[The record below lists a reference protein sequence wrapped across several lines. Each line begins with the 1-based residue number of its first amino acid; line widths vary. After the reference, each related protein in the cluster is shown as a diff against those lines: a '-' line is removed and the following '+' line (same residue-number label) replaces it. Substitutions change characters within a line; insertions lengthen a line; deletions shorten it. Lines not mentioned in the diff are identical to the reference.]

1 MMAPTY
7 PDGTPAV
14 GLATRHLSANSQ
26 RASSIRRVA
35 HDDGSSETTKRLDRL
50 GSAAAAADFLGA
62 VAKHARWQ
70 VLIETVSTL
79 TGDLSAS
86 L

>member
-1 MMAPTY
+1 MMA
-7 PDGTPAV
+7 
-14 GLATRHLSANSQ
+14 RQ
-26 RASSIRRVA
+26 RPPS
-35 HDDGSSETTKRLDRL
+35 GSTVLEV
-50 GSAAAAADFLGA
+50 AAAAADFLGA
-62 VAKHARWQ
+62 VAAHARWH

>member
-14 GLATRHLSANSQ
+14 GLTTRHLSVGSQ
-26 RASSIRRVA
+26 RASSIWRVA
-35 HDDGSSETTKRLDRL
+35 HDDGSSETIKRLDRL
-50 GSAAAAADFLGA
+50 GSAAAAAYFLGA
-62 VAKHARWQ
+62 VATRARWH

>member
-1 MMAPTY
+1 MMAR
-7 PDGTPAV
+7 
-14 GLATRHLSANSQ
+14 L
-26 RASSIRRVA
+26 RRP
-35 HDDGSSETTKRLDRL
+35 KRLDRL
-50 GSAAAAADFLGA
+50 GSAVAAADFLGA

-70 VLIETVSTL
+70 VLIETVSEL

>member
-7 PDGTPAV
+7 PNGTRAV
-14 GLATRHLSANSQ
+14 GQPIRHLSVNSQ
-26 RASSIRRVA
+26 RASSIWRVV
-35 HDDGSSETTKRLDRL
+35 HDDGSSEPTERLDRL
-50 GSAAAAADFLGA
+50 GSAAATADFLGA